1 MPMETGGAKEIV
13 GEGTGERG
21 MRREEKG
28 KERKVKEPV
37 LVRVLQR
44 DRTNSVCVC
53 MCVNVL

>member
-21 MRREEKG
+21 MRREGKG

-37 LVRVLQR
+37 LVRVLQK

-53 MCVNVL
+53 V